1 MNLQGRDLKLDLR
14 GEDVA
19 LLHRELGTIGLTVPD
34 AERRETLFGPGTH
47 EAVAQFQK
55 QHCMEPTGVVDAETA
70 RAINAAANALAFTV
84 QGKVVSRLRAGV
96 GGLRVVIVDKNVG
109 NDVQLADAATD
120 DEGGYCATFNVT
132 DLVQRGKRRP
142 DLQARVSA
150 GRTFLGASKVCYNAS
165 NRETLN
171 VLLSDQAGSAL
182 PSELETLTSALS
194 THFEGNLRDLKESDE
209 RQDITY
215 LANKT
220 GWDARAVAL
229 AALADQFSARTTV
242 AGGEPQIISPFFY
255 ALFRAGVRANEDGLY
270 QITAK
275 NAADIW
281 QQAIAQG
288 VIPVNLE
295 TLIPNATEQFRRIA
309 VERSLD
315 GPALAGLSSLKDMLS
330 VSLGDDPALHRR
342 FAELYAE
349 HRNNSTELWEAVRG
363 SLGEADEKRLRL
375 DGQLAYLT
383 LNNAPLI
390 RKLHVAGGLNGVTES
405 VSLAQMGYYRSN
417 KWQDLIGDD
426 AIPAEI
432 LGETNEERRT
442 RYADVLAAQ
451 VRLSF
456 PTMVVAQM
464 VKEGETP
471 IAPGMRDQVHAFLT
485 EHQGKF
491 EIGMQPVERYI
502 VRSQLQVPT
511 EVSKEVTR
519 IQRVYQITPSD
530 GAMNALLKSGID
542 SAYAVTRYSQ
552 DGFIRTFKRELGGEA
567 NARQTYA
574 KAQQAHNFVL
584 NIAFSYL
591 TAGIAPAIGEHSP
604 GSYIDKSKGGDVI
617 AYPTLEGLFGE
628 MDFCACEHCR
638 SILSP
643 AAYLVDL
650 LLFLDRDKD
659 VWATD
664 LDHWKDDHGNAPYPF
679 ADLAAWNDAGQPVNT
694 EITPLQ
700 VLLERRPDIQHL
712 PLTCENTN
720 TPLPYI
726 DLVNETLEYFIANDT
741 EALSLKGY
749 TGHSTGVDDQP
760 EELLASPQFVRDAA
774 YITLGG
780 AHFPAPLPFHQ
791 PLENLRRYFDRFET
805 PLPQVMEALREND
818 NLERPAPAD
827 PANPVEY
834 GWRDILMEELRFS
847 RAEHKILTNYDPD
860 PPLNTKLTL
869 QQLYG
874 YDSAISEAD
883 VVASLSN
890 VKDFTR
896 RVGISYE
903 EIIEILKTRFINPNS
918 TLVPKLERL
927 GVPFATIKALKDEI
941 ISSDDFGDLLPAGL
955 DPVAYGGDPQALVD
969 DGSNYAH
976 VMGSIIKDW
985 VTSAYD
991 NIMSLIVV
999 TNTTDEEDLC
1009 SFANLEFRYSD
1020 PDKIGTRIR
1029 AFEFVR
1035 LIRFIRLW
1043 KKLSWTIEQTDKA
1056 IIAFYPADQIPND
1069 TSDVV
1074 NLQRLDAGFLI
1085 LLPRLGV
1092 IRRVIRTLKLKPKK
1106 DLLPL
1111 LACFAPI
1118 DTHGSASLYRQMFL
1132 SKALLNQD
1140 PAFEDDGFGAFLT
1153 ESDKK
1158 LLDHAEA
1165 LRAAFLLTVD
1175 ELNQITA
1182 ALSFDPNTVLNVENI
1197 SAVFRIGWMARKL
1210 KLSVRELLSLTRFTA
1225 LDPFSAPDPPNPPM
1239 LGLIEILSRLRTA
1252 SLKPVEALYLIWNQD
1267 ISGRSAPDE
1276 GEILAFARTL
1286 RSDIAT
1292 IESEFALV
1300 DDPDGQIAR
1309 ARMAQV
1315 YGNEATD
1322 HFFGLL
1328 DNKVVTDVSY
1338 SHNQD
1343 TLEQPIVDAGSG
1355 HVSYDNLRK
1364 RLSYNAGVMP
1374 DATRDALKA
1383 VSGVPATFV
1392 SAVEELYAKTRVFFD
1407 RYPELLPL
1415 YDDYA
1420 VSSDPIEIKL
1430 FKLLASFLPELKRRR
1445 KRQQALQVL
1454 SATAQADAVFTN
1466 AIFDD
1471 ARVLHAAGNDTLP
1484 ASVDPTTLPALDDL
1498 AALELAG
1505 LSAQFFFADN
1515 AGGNPSI
1522 PVRDAE
1528 ANLAYAATGDN
1539 KLPPNANNPADSISG
1554 IWSGYLEAP
1563 ENGFYN
1569 LRIEADVGA
1578 EVTLE
1583 LDGKTIEPLPPQ
1595 SGATVW
1601 SNKDP
1606 IELLAGTLYRIVLTV
1621 EKVRDK
1627 LNVRWE
1633 TTGRGWEV
1641 VPPRYLYSRTLS
1653 DHLRVAYI
1661 RFLKAVS
1668 LATSLRLSANEIAH
1682 FAKEDEYLIDGQ
1694 GWLNSLTVSGGP
1706 DDDTSEALLK
1716 AFTALLQFARTKA
1729 DLSPD
1734 DERLL
1739 AVLRGPEA
1747 AAEASTESVDSLL
1760 FSLTR
1765 WESDSLEAL
1774 LARFDNSIADLAH
1787 IETFHQIYN
1796 AYLPVKRL
1804 KVPASALIAAASNEP
1819 SVTAVRDLQSALRAR
1834 YDESDWLN
1842 VLQPINDEMRGLQRD
1857 ALVAYVLHQ
1866 MRKNS
1871 TTAHIDTADKLFE
1884 YFLMD
1889 VQMEPCMQTSR
1900 IRHALSSV
1908 QLFIERCFMNLERR
1922 VAPSV
1927 LEAKHWE
1934 WMKRYRVW
1942 EANRKVFLW
1951 PENWL
1956 EPELRDDQSPFFKE
1970 AMSELLQSDITE
1982 DRAAVALLNYLS
1994 KLEEVAKL
2002 EPCGIHYDEGE
2013 PGISPDV
2020 AHVVA
2025 RTAGANR
2032 KYYYRRRD
2040 GANGPWTPWEQ
2051 IKLDIEDNPV
2061 TPVVWKDRLFLF
2073 WLRIL
2078 KEAPVDG
2085 QIPQV
2090 DEPPTK
2096 NGEVKSLVDYTANE
2110 LKTDAQFTAQQSAA
2124 KVTIKAVL
2132 CWSEYYNGK
2141 WQAPKTS
2148 DINRAATYA
2157 AVGNYGFDRARLW
2170 LKVRK
2175 DWQDPE
2181 ALRVFVGNGTSFLLY
2196 NTHSL
2201 PVVDDAPDFGALPQ
2215 EELRV
2220 LLTQAYDT
2228 LLIGY
2233 HKKGAAQP
2241 SHLHHVLKNKI
2252 TDHTIE
2258 PNHHDLLDRWTTPFF
2273 YWDSRHVFYVTTQKA
2288 IKRPNAWNGY
2298 QVTTDQDSM
2307 VAQIQPVVFAKKL
2320 PPGGEPYEFWSGDIG
2335 HADAAFI
2342 ERFVSEDAYI
2352 NKGIVTTGA
2361 VHYGAISIGP
2371 AGGLPVSAIMEE

>member
-1 MNLQGRDLKLDLR
+1 MELSRDLKQGLR

-19 LLHRELGTIGLTVPD
+19 LMHRELAIIGLTVPD
-34 AERRETLFGPGTH
+34 AERRETLFGQGTH

-55 QHCMEPTGVVDAETA
+55 QHCLEPTGVVDAETA
-70 RAINAAANALAFTV
+70 RAINAAVNAMTFTV

-109 NDVQLADAATD
+109 NDVQLAEAGTD
-120 DEGGYCATFNVT
+120 DEGGYCTAFNVT
-132 DLVQRGKRRP
+132 DLRQRGKRRP
-142 DLQARVSA
+142 DLQARASR
-150 GRTFLGASKVCYNAS
+150 GRMFLGASKVCYNAS
-165 NRETLN
+165 NHETLN
-171 VLLSDQAGSAL
+171 VFLTTRATSAL
-182 PSELETLTSALS
+182 PSELETLTSSLS
-194 THFEGNLRDLKESDE
+194 RHFNGNLRDLQESDQ

-242 AGGEPQIISPFFY
+242 AGGEPQIVSPFFY
-255 ALFRAGVRANEDGLY
+255 ALFRAGVPANEDGIY

-281 QQAIAQG
+281 KQAIAQG
-288 VIPVNLE
+288 VIPANLE
-295 TLIPNATEQFRRIA
+295 SRIPNATEQFQRIA

-315 GPALAGLSSLKDMLS
+315 GPALAGLSSLKEMLS
-330 VSLGDDPALHRR
+330 VSLGNDPARHRR

-349 HRNNSTELWEAVRG
+349 HRHNSTELWEAVRG
-363 SLGEADEKRLRL
+363 SLGEAAEKRLRL
-375 DGQLAYLT
+375 DGQLGYLT

-390 RKLHVAGGLNGVTES
+390 RKLHAAGGRNGVTES
-405 VSLAQMGYYRSN
+405 VSLAQMGYYRPN
-417 KWQDLIGDD
+417 KWRDLIGED

-471 IAPGMRDQVHAFLT
+471 ISPGMRDQVHAFLT

-491 EIGMQPVERYI
+491 EIGTQPVERYI
-502 VRSQLQVPT
+502 VRNQVQVPN
-511 EVSKEVTR
+511 EVAQEVTR

-530 GAMNALLKSGID
+530 GAMNALLKRGID

-574 KAQQAHNFVL
+574 KAQQTHNFVL

-650 LLFLDRDKD
+650 LLFLDRDND

-664 LDHWKDDHGNAPYPF
+664 LDHWKDNHGNAPYPF
-679 ADLAAWNDAGQPVNT
+679 ADLAAWNDAGQPANT

-700 VLLERRPDIQHL
+700 VLLDRRPDIQHL

-774 YITLGG
+774 YATLAGV
-780 AHFPAPLPFHQ
+780 HFPPPLPFHQ
-791 PLENLRRYFDRFET
+791 PLENLRRYFNHFEA
-805 PLPQVMEALREND
+805 PLPEMMEVLRQNNE
-818 NLERPAPAD
+818 LERPTPND
-827 PANPVEY
+827 PSNPVEY
-834 GWRDILMEELRFS
+834 GWRDILMEELGLS

-860 PPLNTKLTL
+860 PPLSTNLTL

-874 YDSAISEAD
+874 FNSAMSEAE
-883 VVASLSN
+883 VILRLSN
-890 VKDFTR
+890 AKNFTR

-918 TLVPKLERL
+918 TLIPRLERL
-927 GVPFATIKALKDEI
+927 GVPFSTLKALKDGVSKDGTAF
-941 ISSDDFGDLLPAGL
+941 SSDDFGALLPAGL
-955 DPVAYGGDPQALVD
+955 NPVAYGGDPQALAD
-969 DGSNYAH
+969 DGSNYAE

-999 TNTTDEEDLC
+999 TNPTDEEDLC
-1009 SFANLEFRYSD
+1009 TFENLEFRYSD
-1020 PDKIGTRIR
+1020 PDKIGTAIR
-1029 AFEFVR
+1029 VFEFVR

-1043 KKLSWTIEQTDKA
+1043 KKLGWTIEQTDKA
-1056 IIAFYPADQIPND
+1056 IIALYPADQTPDD
-1069 TSDVV
+1069 TSDLV
-1074 NLQRLDAGFLI
+1074 NQQRLDVGFLT
-1085 LLPRLGV
+1085 LLPRVGM
-1092 IRRVIRTLKLKPKK
+1092 IRRIMRALKLKPKK

-1132 SKALLNQD
+1132 SGALLKQD
-1140 PAFEDDGFGAFLT
+1140 PAFDDDGLGGFLT
-1153 ESDKK
+1153 DSSKK

-1175 ELNQITA
+1175 ELNLITV
-1182 ALSFDPNTVLNVENI
+1182 ALDFDSNTGLNVENI
-1197 SAVFRIGWMARKL
+1197 SAVFRIGWLARKL
-1210 KLSVRELLSLTRFTA
+1210 KLSVRELRLLTKFTGVN
-1225 LDPFSAPDPPNPPM
+1225 PFSAPDPPNPPM
-1239 LGLIEILSRLRTA
+1239 LGLIEILSRLRAA

-1276 GEILAFARTL
+1276 GEILALASTL
-1286 RSDIAT
+1286 RSDFAT
-1292 IESEFALV
+1292 IESEFALA

-1338 SHNQD
+1338 SHNQA

-1374 DATRDALKA
+1374 DPIRDALIA
-1383 VSGVPATFV
+1383 VAGVPVLFE
-1392 SAVEELYAKTRVFFD
+1392 SAVAELYEHTRVFFD

-1415 YDDYA
+1415 YDAYIA
-1420 VSSDPIEIKL
+1420 SSEPLEKRRFD
-1430 FKLLASFLPELKRRR
+1430 LLASFLPELKRRR

-1454 SATAQADAVFTN
+1454 SAAAQADAVFTN

-1471 ARVLHAAGNDTLP
+1471 AGVLHAMGNDTLP
-1484 ASVDPTTLPALDDL
+1484 SSVDPKTLPALDDL
-1498 AALELAG
+1498 TALETVG
-1505 LSAQFFFADN
+1505 LSVQFFFADTTS
-1515 AGGNPSI
+1515 GNPNV
-1522 PVRDAE
+1522 VRDAE
-1528 ANLAYAATGDN
+1528 ANLAYAATGDH
-1539 KLPPNANNPADSISG
+1539 KLPPNGNTPDNTISG
-1554 IWSGYLEAP
+1554 IWSGYLEVP

-1569 LRIEADVGA
+1569 LRIEADAGA

-1595 SGATVW
+1595 NGATVW

-1621 EKVRDK
+1621 EKVKDM
-1627 LNVRWE
+1627 LTVRWE

-1641 VPPRYLYSRTLS
+1641 VPPRYLYSQTLT

-1682 FAKEDEYLIDGQ
+1682 FAKENEYLIDGQ
-1694 GWLNSLTVSGGP
+1694 GWLNSLTVSGSP
-1706 DDDTSEALLK
+1706 DDATSQALLK
-1716 AFTALLQFARTKA
+1716 AFTALLQFSRIKA

-1734 DERLL
+1734 DQRLL
-1739 AVLRGPEA
+1739 AVLKNPESA
-1747 AAEASTESVDSLL
+1747 AKPAAENVDSLL

-1774 LARFDNSIADLAH
+1774 LTRFANSIADLAH
-1787 IETFHQIYN
+1787 IEIFQRIC
-1796 AYLPVKRL
+1796 AALAPVKKLRI
-1804 KVPASALIAAASNEP
+1804 PASTLINSATNEP
-1819 SVTAVRDLQSALRAR
+1819 SAAAVRDLQAALRAR

-1842 VLQPINDEMRGLQRD
+1842 VLQPINDQMRELQRD
-1857 ALVAYVLHQ
+1857 ALVAYILHQ
-1866 MRKNS
+1866 MRENPA
-1871 TTAHIDTADKLFE
+1871 TAHIDTPDKLFE

-1889 VQMEPCMQTSR
+1889 VQMESCMQTSR

-1908 QLFIERCFMNLERR
+1908 QLFIERCFMNLEPR

-1982 DRAAVALLNYLS
+1982 DRAGVALLNYLS

-2002 EPCGIHYDEGE
+2002 EPCGIHYAEGE
-2013 PGISPDV
+2013 PGVSPDI

-2040 GANGPWTPWEQ
+2040 GADGPWTPWEQ

-2061 TPVVWKDRLFLF
+2061 IPVVWKDRLFLF

-2085 QIPQV
+2085 EIPKN
-2090 DEPPTK
+2090 EELPTDK
-2096 NGEVKSLVDYTANE
+2096 PLVDYTPND
-2110 LKTDAQFTAQQSAA
+2110 LKTDAQFTAQQTAA

-2148 DINRAATYA
+2148 DINRAATYG
-2157 AVGNYGFDRARLW
+2157 VGNYGFDRARLW
-2170 LKVRK
+2170 LRVRK

-2181 ALRVFVGNGTSFLLY
+2181 ALRVFVGWGTSFLLY

-2201 PVVDDAPDFGALPQ
+2201 PVVDDSPDPGALPQ
-2215 EELRV
+2215 EEYRV
-2220 LLTQAYDT
+2220 LHTRTYDT

-2233 HKKGAAQP
+2233 YKKGAAQA
-2241 SHLHHVLKNKI
+2241 SHLHNVLKNKI

-2288 IKRPNAWNGY
+2288 IKRANAWNGY
-2298 QVTTDQDSM
+2298 QVTTEQDSV
-2307 VAQIQPVVFAKKL
+2307 VAQIQPVAFAKKL

-2335 HADAAFI
+2335 HADPAFI

-2361 VHYGAISIGP
+2361 VHYGEISIGP
-2371 AGGLPVSAIMEE
+2371 AGGLPVSAIED